1 MVEKTKPVDIKFTL
15 SHDDIKNFVLKQFE
29 DAKQEGNINNLIK
42 FHSINKCLLMAHNQ
56 MYLNDL
62 GNIIARQDK
71 IPLRSVFERYEIIL
85 KKMLEREPTRKTHSN
100 VLMKILGYFKAEL
113 SNADKAETLKMIFD
127 YKNDLIEIGI
137 LLSRFDELTRRF
149 GKTYLVKQTYFL
161 AYAKVD
167 SVY

>member
-1 MVEKTKPVDIKFTL
+1 MVEKTVPIGVKITL

-42 FHSINKCLLMAHNQ
+42 FHSINKYLVMAHSQ
-56 MYLNDL
+56 MYLTDL
-62 GNIIARQDK
+62 GNIIAKQNK
-71 IPLRSVFERYEIIL
+71 TPLNSVFERYEIIL
-85 KKMLEREPTRKTHSN
+85 KRALEKEPTRKTHSN
-100 VLMKILGYFKAEL
+100 VLMKILGYFKADL
-113 SNADKAETLKMIFD
+113 SSEDRTNILKMIFD
-127 YKNDLIEIGI
+127 YKDNHIEIDT

-149 GKTYLVKQTYFL
+149 GKFYLVRQTYFL